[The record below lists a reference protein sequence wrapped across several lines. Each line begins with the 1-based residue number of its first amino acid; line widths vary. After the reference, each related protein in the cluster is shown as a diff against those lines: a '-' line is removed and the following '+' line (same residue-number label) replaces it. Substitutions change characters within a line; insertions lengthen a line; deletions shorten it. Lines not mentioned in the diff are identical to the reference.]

1 MLRSR
6 RFLIGLAMTLLFIGI
21 FLYRVD
27 LQEMGQALRRANY
40 LFVIPG
46 VSCYFLA
53 LVWRTLRWQA
63 ILQPLSHFSFRRLWP
78 VITVGYAAN
87 NVLPVRLGELVRAY
101 YLSLREGA
109 SKSSAL
115 GTILL
120 ERTFDGLALLFLVG
134 VVSLFVPVVELFR
147 DLGEQAHINWLV
159 LTLGLSV
166 PFFLLTTTMITA
178 GVWPAGMQGLVRHLV
193 GRLPAGVRGG
203 VQDFAFLFL
212 AGLSALHSPRRLL
225 AIFLLSVPV
234 WLSEAGLYFFIAL
247 GFEIDV
253 EFSSLGIL
261 VGVLILTTATSNLG
275 TSIPSTGGG
284 IGPFE
289 FFAQATLIFF
299 GVGAAVASAYTL
311 VVHAALLIPVTILG
325 LVYVWVGDL
334 SLIDLARSSQSRDA
348 EPGPV
353 AASSVGGD
361 GSS

>member
-1 MLRSR
+1 
-6 RFLIGLAMTLLFIGI
+6 MTILFMGV

-27 LQEMGQALRRANY
+27 LQEMGTALKNANY

-46 VSCYFLA
+46 VFCYFLA
-53 LVWRTLRWQA
+53 LAWRTLRWQA
-63 ILQPLSHFSFRRLWP
+63 ILQPLSYFSFRRLWP

-101 YLSLREGA
+101 YLNLREGA
-109 SKSSAL
+109 SKSSTL

-120 ERTFDGLALLFLVG
+120 ERVFDGISILFLVG
-134 VVSLFVPVVELFR
+134 VVSLFVPVVGLFR

-159 LTLGLSV
+159 LTLGLSI
-166 PFFLLTTTMITA
+166 PFFLLSAIMIIA
-178 GVWPAGMQGLVRHLV
+178 GVWPQGMKKLVLHL
-193 GRLPAGVRGG
+193 GKWLPSRVRSS
-203 VQDFAFLFL
+203 VQEFVFLFL

-275 TSIPSTGGG
+275 VSIPSTGGG

-299 GVGAAVASAYTL
+299 GVGAGVASAYAL
-311 VVHAALLIPVTILG
+311 VVHAALLVPVTILG
-325 LVYVWVGDL
+325 LLYIWVGNR
-334 SLIDLARSSQSRDA
+334 SLIDLARSSQSQDA
-348 EPGPV
+348 KLAPLAPN
-353 AASSVGGD
+353 SISGD